1 MRTFLISSLLILLAW
16 FPGQSQTRID
26 GNFAFQ
32 TNPAKGYSIYV
43 PSGYNANTANTL
55 MVGMHPLNTARWD
68 AISWCDT
75 LIDFAEMNG
84 LLLVCPDG
92 GANGSVVDPID
103 TAFTTALLDSMYN
116 WYNIDQDRIYIMGF
130 SFGGRGTYTYGLS
143 NPNVFSG
150 LLPIGAAITNT
161 NEVNTTLQ
169 ANSSCKPLYLV
180 HGGNDSPN
188 TRFYPIRTALMNN
201 GAIVNSLLMPGVGH
215 TIDFPNR
222 NQILTTAFQ
231 WIDSVNVNT
240 TIPVANFSFNVT
252 GDSVAFSDASV
263 GSDTWAWD
271 FGDGNSSTIANPS
284 HVYAPGNY
292 NACLTITNQAGCTST
307 FCDSVQ
313 VVLTGTDIGFE
324 KGISYF
330 PNPANSHLNLKL
342 KSWGQE
348 KTIIVVSDFSG
359 RQIESLELN
368 PGLTN
373 IQLNTSE
380 YASGMYIAK
389 IQSGDTVEFFK
400 FKVSR

>member
-1 MRTFLISSLLILLAW
+1 MRTLLISSLLILLAW
-16 FPGQSQTRID
+16 LPAQSQTRID
-26 GNFAFQ
+26 GNFSFQ

-150 LLPIGAAITNT
+150 FLPIGAAITNT
-161 NEVNTTLQ
+161 NEVNVNLQ
-169 ANSSCKPLYLV
+169 ANSSCKPFYLV

-222 NQILTTAFQ
+222 NQILSTAFQ

-240 TIPVANFSFNVT
+240 TVPVANFSFSVS
-252 GDSVAFSDASV
+252 GDSVSFSDASV

-271 FGDGNSSTIANPS
+271 FGDGNSSTIANPT
-284 HVYAPGNY
+284 HAYAPGNY

-313 VVLTGTDIGFE
+313 VVLTGIDIGLP
-324 KGISYF
+324 GSISYF
-330 PNPANSHLNLKL
+330 PNPANSHLNL
-342 KSWGQE
+342 SWNDRGPE
-348 KTIIVVSDFSG
+348 ATTVSILDITGRTIASF
-359 RQIESLELN
+359 ELLQ
-368 PGLTN
+368 GLNN
-373 IQLNTSE
+373 IQVNTSE
-380 YASGMYIAK
+380 FATGLYIGR
-389 IQSGDTVEFFK
+389 IQSGDAIESFK